1 MQGLTRIA
9 ESRTMNRGA
18 KIFMA
23 YNLGLFTYEN
33 LFFASFAE
41 HCIILFMGSA
51 QSKTRTVPKGV
62 SVITLKGCL
71 KWQQKP

>member
-1 MQGLTRIA
+1 MQGLTHGPG
-9 ESRTMNRGA
+9 SCTMNRGA

-51 QSKTRTVPKGV
+51 QSKTQSVPKGV
-62 SVITLKGCL
+62 SVITLKGA
-71 KWQQKP
+71 